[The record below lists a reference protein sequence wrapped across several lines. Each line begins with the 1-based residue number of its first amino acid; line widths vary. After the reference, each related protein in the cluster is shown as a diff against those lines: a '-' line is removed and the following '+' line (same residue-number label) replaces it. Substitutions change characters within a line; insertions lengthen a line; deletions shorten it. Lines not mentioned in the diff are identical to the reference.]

1 MTAAPVARALRRSA
15 ARAEVADPRPL
26 VHADLAAPRSPS
38 RAISPPSRRSAAR
51 PRAAVNVKAGDGR
64 GSIRGHGRSWEVM
77 GGHGRSSIALSG
89 PHLVDEGRGEC
100 ELRLE
105 SQEDALHFEQSGP
118 AILGRHNQGSS
129 VAIESQS

>member
-1 MTAAPVARALRRSA
+1 MG
-15 ARAEVADPRPL
+15 
-26 VHADLAAPRSPS
+26 
-38 RAISPPSRRSAAR
+38 
-51 PRAAVNVKAGDGR
+51 GD
-64 GSIRGHGRSWEVM
+64 GRSWEVINSTQC
-77 GGHGRSSIALSG
+77 SSAVLSG

-118 AILGRHNQGSS
+118 AILGRRNQGSS